1 MMVEGQGRTP
11 RSTQVTQTGLLS
23 RATIPAALATVA
35 LVVCM
40 HRHTSEPSSLS
51 ASMDTHDLNGF
62 DTLGLGLGL
71 GVGMGLG
78 ERKDVAAALFGMA
91 RDGHQCHT
99 IEPHKGV
106 TV

>member
-1 MMVEGQGRTP
+1 MMVEGHGRT
-11 RSTQVTQTGLLS
+11 RSTQTQTGLLS

-40 HRHTSEPSSLS
+40 HSHTSEPASLG
-51 ASMDTHDLNGF
+51 ASMGTHDFNGF
-62 DTLGLGLGL
+62 DTLGVDL

-78 ERKDVAAALFGMA
+78 ERKDVATVLFGMA
-91 RDGHQCHT
+91 RGGHQCHT